1 MSKIVSGTY
10 ISSDIAVGVECGFV
24 PDKVRLTTAI
34 GGTELIFDWLKAMG
48 DTSALTGQYG
58 IKDDAGAKTHAT
70 TAATGIIALDSSETG
85 VLIESPADSG
95 KKVFAS
101 VSDWVAT
108 TNYSTG
114 ERTVTTIG
122 TIVRPPD
129 HIGKVFELTTDT
141 STGDSEPTGGWNVQ
155 PGDTVTDGGGNI
167 WTCREENITNRGLKG
182 FTVGVDICTNGEIHA
197 FTAEKHDRAEDM
209 GDADVENPVRFAN

>member
-1 MSKIVSGTY
+1 MSQIVSGTY
-10 ISSDIAVGVECGFV
+10 TSRDAAVSVECGFI
-24 PDKVRLTTAI
+24 PDKVRLTTAV
-34 GGTELIFDWLKAMG
+34 GGTELVFDWLRVMT

-58 IKDDAGAKTHAT
+58 VKDDAGAKTHAT
-70 TAATGIIALDSSETG
+70 TAATGIIPLDTSETG

-95 KKVFAS
+95 KKIFAS
-101 VSDWVAT
+101 VSDWAAAT
-108 TNYSTG
+108 SYAAG

-141 STGDSEPTGGWNVQ
+141 GSGTSEPTGGWNVL

-167 WTCREENITNRGLKG
+167 WTCREENIVNRGLKG
-182 FTVGVDICTNGEIHA
+182 FIIGVDICTNGEIHA
-197 FTAEKHDRAEDM
+197 FTAEEHDRAEDM
-209 GDADVENPVRFAN
+209 GDADVQHPVRFN